1 MEISEIIGKRHSVR
15 EYLDKPVENE
25 KRAVLDALCSE
36 CSEKSGLKIQVFY
49 DEPKAFSSVLSKIR
63 GIKGVKNYIAL
74 FGESGKDESVG
85 YYGEKIV
92 LKAQELSLNTCW
104 VAGTYDRFA
113 VKKPDKKLKL
123 YCVIALGYGVT
134 DGKERKSKSIDE
146 LTEVSGETPE
156 KFYDGVKA
164 CMLAPTA
171 LNLQNFIIK
180 CKDGKVSIEE
190 SDKSTYSKLDLGIV
204 KRHFYEVTGIS
215 VFNG

>member
-1 MEISEIIGKRHSVR
+1 MDVLEIIEKRHSVR
-15 EYLDKPVENE
+15 EYIDKPIENE
-25 KRAVLDALCSE
+25 KRAVLDALCKE
-36 CSEKSGLKIQVFY
+36 CSENTGIKIEIFY
-49 DEPKAFSSVLSKIR
+49 DEPKVFSSILSKMR

-74 FGESGKDESVG
+74 FGEKGKDESIG
-85 YYGEKIV
+85 YYGEKVV

-113 VKKPDKKLKL
+113 VKKTDKNLKL

-134 DGKERKSKSIDE
+134 DGRERKSKPVE
-146 LTEVSGETPE
+146 TLTEVTGETPE

-190 SDKSTYSKLDLGIV
+190 KPKSMFSKLDLGIV

-215 VFNG
+215 VFND